1 MAANTSPVFALK
13 PETKV
18 NVKITATTTDK
29 SGATTANIKD
39 LLTAAT
45 DGTKVTWI
53 KFKHI
58 GNSTAGIF
66 LIWITDTAGAN
77 PTLFYEQSYTT
88 ITSGTTTTT
97 AEGTIL
103 FNDLQLKSGQKI
115 QVGATVVSS
124 DIHVTA
130 SIGDFS

>member
-18 NVKITATTTDK
+18 NCIITATTTDK
-29 SGATTANIKD
+29 SGATTTNIKD

-45 DGTKVTWI
+45 DGTKVTQI
-53 KFKHI
+53 KYKHA
-58 GNSTAGIF
+58 GNSSAGIF
-66 LIWITDTAGAN
+66 LIWITDTSGSN
-77 PTLFYEQSYTT
+77 PTLYYESTFSA
-88 ITSGTTTTT
+88 ITSSTTVAT
-97 AEGTIL
+97 AEGTIT

-115 QVGATVVSS
+115 QVAATVVTSN
-124 DIHVTA
+124 IHVTA

>member
-1 MAANTSPVFALK
+1 MAANFQPVFALK

-18 NVKITATTTDK
+18 NCIITAATTDK
-29 SGATTANIKD
+29 SGATTTNIKD

-53 KFKHI
+53 KFKHV

-66 LIWITDTAGAN
+66 LIWITDTAGSN

-88 ITSGTTTTT
+88 ITSGTTTAT
-97 AEGTIL
+97 AEGTIY

-115 QVGATVVSS
+115 QVAATVYNTN
-124 DIHVTA
+124 IHVTA